1 MTSDKK
7 EEPKEKVRA
16 LAALRNSPDEQ
27 AALAADLLVAKNG
40 LQVVK
45 AALDVLAKNPTPRAR
60 ASLRDLYW
68 HYAEHNGTSDP
79 GAYTRTGILKALH
92 PIMGMDDTDL
102 VVDAVTTYEFLPPS
116 FQEEAGLLRGTAIVL
131 LAELDGRLAAFFAT
145 RLLADG
151 YTESMSGEPALTAA
165 RVLAAYGELLP
176 LYFYAT
182 RQKGAGHP
190 EVTAECLRNLEDA
203 PEVVIDELVA
213 QFTDS
218 EDRAALVGL
227 FDLLVSVEDAP
238 RHADFLSD
246 FLRRSKDA
254 DLYNYLVTIMVT
266 SPNEDVQNVLT
277 GAVRNERNPEKV
289 AVLRD
294 ALAIAPPGSPI
305 TSQLK
310 NFV

>member
-1 MTSDKK
+1 MPDDKK
-7 EEPKEKVRA
+7 EMVRT
-16 LAALRNSPDEQ
+16 LAALRSAPDEQ
-27 AALAADLLVAKNG
+27 AAYAANLLVVKNG
-40 LQVVK
+40 LQVVQ
-45 AALDVLAKNPTPRAR
+45 AALSVLAKNPYPPAR

-68 HYAEHNGTSDP
+68 HYAEHNGTRDP
-79 GAYTRTGILKALH
+79 AAYTRAGILKALQ
-92 PIMGMDDTDL
+92 PIMGMDDTEL

-131 LAELDGRLAAFFAT
+131 LAELDRRLASFFAT

-165 RVLAAYGELLP
+165 RVLAACGELLP

-182 RQKGAGHP
+182 QQQGAGHP
-190 EVTAECLRNLEDA
+190 EVTAECLRNLGDA

-227 FDLLVSVEDAP
+227 FDLLVMGQDEP
-238 RHADFLSD
+238 RHAGFLD
-246 FLRRSKDA
+246 GFLRRTKDI

-266 SPNEDVQNVLT
+266 SPNEGVQNVLA
-277 GAVRNERNPEKV
+277 GAVKNERSPEKI

-294 ALAIAPPGSPI
+294 ALAIAPPGSQI
-305 TSQLK
+305 TSRLS